1 MYKEMMDWMRPQQKT
16 TTKHPSIIMRERNH
30 RHFHSLWDLYSYNK
44 KQKDTRSLY
53 FAVVYK
59 VEKIIII
66 NNAISIQSWQIQS
79 NFYGRFFSNRIEAA
93 AATKKNKNYKN
104 FCIYF

>member
-1 MYKEMMDWMRPQQKT
+1 MSRGGKNIKTHAINMYKEMMDWMRPQQKT

-30 RHFHSLWDLYSYNK
+30 RHFHSLWDLYSYKK

-59 VEKIIII
+59 VEKNY
-66 NNAISIQSWQIQS
+66 NN
-79 NFYGRFFSNRIEAA
+79 
-93 AATKKNKNYKN
+93 
-104 FCIYF
+104 

>member
-16 TTKHPSIIMRERNH
+16 TKHPSIIMRE
-30 RHFHSLWDLYSYNK
+30 SEIIDISTLYGIFTHTKK

-66 NNAISIQSWQIQS
+66 NNAISIQSWQI
-79 NFYGRFFSNRIEAA
+79 
-93 AATKKNKNYKN
+93 
-104 FCIYF
+104 